1 MGCFVSSVRFFQCSF
16 VFIFVLFSGV
26 RFVSLSFC
34 FGGLVIR
41 IFVSLSDVLFCLFS
55 VFALYVIT
63 IIGCYLLLWCVSFRL
78 FQCSFFVCFVF
89 WFSFRFRFFVMALIR
104 IFVSINVLFR
114 LFLDVCIICCYYYWL
129 LFITVGFRFVC
140 SLVPAFVCV
149 LCCVFVFCCSFHFFV
164 VLFWQFTDSKFR
176 FVYLLFLSFD
186 LQDLFGLYEVF
197 I

>member
-16 VFIFVLFSGV
+16 VFLFVLFSGV

-89 WFSFRFRFFVMALIR
+89 WFSFRFFVMA
-104 IFVSINVLFR
+104 
-114 LFLDVCIICCYYYWL
+114 
-129 LFITVGFRFVC
+129 
-140 SLVPAFVCV
+140 
-149 LCCVFVFCCSFHFFV
+149 FC
-164 VLFWQFTDSKFR
+164 
-176 FVYLLFLSFD
+176 
-186 LQDLFGLYEVF
+186 
-197 I
+197 